1 MDFLT
6 YIENKNVA
14 FLLSCVI
21 GFGIAALL
29 RPMCKGPD
37 CVILRGPPV
46 SQVRNAVYQIG
57 SKCHE
62 FEPKVVKCPVDPNVK
77 VVDTFSF
84 AATS

>member
-14 FLLSCVI
+14 FLLSCVL
-21 GFGIAALL
+21 GFGMAALL

-37 CVILRGPPV
+37 CVILRGPPI
-46 SQVRNAVYQIG
+46 SQVRNAVYQTG

-62 FEPKVVKCPVDPNVK
+62 FEAKVVKCPVDENTK

-84 AATS
+84 ADTT

>member
-21 GFGIAALL
+21 GFGLAALL

-46 SQVRNAVYQIG
+46 SKVRNAVYQFG

-62 FEPKVVKCPVDPNVK
+62 FEPKTIKCPTDPNVK
-77 VVDTFSF
+77 IVNTFSF
-84 AATS
+84 ADTS